1 MLDLPLVCYS
11 SCGSQWTILLT
22 VYPTQILT
30 EWTPAVNPSHSYLIN
45 SDSCIQYHL
54 FLPWK
59 GKRNPFS
66 SQLTIFH
73 TLLKK
78 STTVV
83 LLVMSRKTLL
93 YEQSHCIYRKKLTS
107 ALKQENES
115 TFSCPTSIWVAAIS
129 AASLPL
135 APCQYVELLLCLL
148 SLLHMSSLLALPCA
162 LALSLSPLLFKDT
175 AMLFISLI
183 LVPLSSQYHFG
194 ANHRLLQ
201 LNTMQN
207 FQIQVAPGN
216 LWGLTTKFI
225 KTRSSCARL

>member
-1 MLDLPLVCYS
+1 M
-11 SCGSQWTILLT
+11 
-22 VYPTQILT
+22 
-30 EWTPAVNPSHSYLIN
+30 NPSHGYLIN

-54 FLPWK
+54 FLPWN

-66 SQLTIFH
+66 SQLAIFH

-78 STTVV
+78 SKTVI

-93 YEQSHCIYRKKLTS
+93 YEHSHCTYRIKLTCT
-107 ALKQENES
+107 LKQENES
-115 TFSCPTSIWVAAIS
+115 TFGCPTSIWVAVIIT
-129 AASLPL
+129 ASLPW
-135 APCQYVELLLCLL
+135 APCQCAELLLCLL

-175 AMLFISLI
+175 AVLFISLI
-183 LVPLSSQYHFG
+183 PVPLSSQYHSG

-207 FQIQVAPGN
+207 SHIQVAPGN
-216 LWGLTTKFI
+216 LRGLTTKFI
-225 KTRSSCARL
+225 KTRSPCVRL